1 MTDLCIV
8 CGSEIPE
15 GRQICPI
22 CESEGSKHNRI
33 IKSAAGVRQERSLE
47 EKGVQ
52 VHSGTEKRNT
62 ERSCGICAD
71 GAGLKNCCISPS
83 GTRCQHWGKMLCTH
97 PETDGWVLTTKKRGE
112 ALEKTLKKRS
122 RSEKNDV

>member
-1 MTDLCIV
+1 MTDRCIV

-15 GRQICPI
+15 GRQVCPI
-22 CESEGSKHNRI
+22 CESEGLKHNQI
-33 IKSAAGVRQERSLE
+33 AKSAAGTRQERDLE

-52 VHSGTEKRNT
+52 VHSDTEKRNT

-71 GAGLKNCCISPS
+71 GAGLKHCCISPS

-112 ALEKTLKKRS
+112 VPENCPEKRKG
-122 RSEKNDV
+122 E

>member
-1 MTDLCIV
+1 MTDRCIV
-8 CGSEIPE
+8 CGEEIPE

-33 IKSAAGVRQERSLE
+33 IKSAAGARQERGLL

-52 VHSGTEKRNT
+52 AHSDTDKRNT
-62 ERSCGICAD
+62 ERSCGNCAD

-83 GTRCQHWGKMLCTH
+83 GTRFQHWGKMLCTH
-97 PETDGWVLTTKKRGE
+97 PRNGWMGADHKE
-112 ALEKTLKKRS
+112 ACRSAGKNIEKAQ
-122 RSEKNDV
+122 EE